1 MVREL
6 GCQTR
11 KSRLEIKRFERLFL
25 GSQRKLTALV
35 KKQKCCISAFNCIG
49 NEDENSYHF
58 SISETPSPLFT
69 LNSSLIFLANGKHPR
84 CLKRFC
90 FTVDVAIFIMRVYF
104 RVAVMAQWWERSP
117 MWPRL
122 DSGPVSYGGEFV
134 VGSRLA
140 SRVFLRVLRFSSFHK
155 HQHSKFQFEQER
167 GPTWRPAKADVVP
180 L

>member
-1 MVREL
+1 MKIPIISVFRRHLHHYLLQVREL

-69 LNSSLIFLANGKHPR
+69 LNSSLIFLANSKHPG

-104 RVAVMAQWWERSP
+104 RVAVMAQW
-117 MWPRL
+117 
-122 DSGPVSYGGEFV
+122 
-134 VGSRLA
+134 
-140 SRVFLRVLRFSSFHK
+140 
-155 HQHSKFQFEQER
+155 
-167 GPTWRPAKADVVP
+167 
-180 L
+180 